1 MKKKFYK
8 ILFPIYNNPIREERA
23 MRDKIPNL
31 TDYEK
36 TYREFKWEI
45 PEYYNFGFDG
55 IDRRAE
61 DRTKLALI
69 SVDDTG
75 INAVRHTFYYLMR
88 ISNQFANFLLK
99 LGVKKGDRVLL
110 MLPRIPAW
118 YVAMIG
124 MIKLGII

>member
-1 MKKKFYK
+1 
-8 ILFPIYNNPIREERA
+8 
-23 MRDKIPNL
+23 MRDMVPNL

-55 IDRRAE
+55 IDRWAE

-75 INAVRHTFYYLMR
+75 INAVRHTFYDLMR
-88 ISNQFANFLLK
+88 LSNQFANVLLK
-99 LGVKKGDRVLL
+99 YVGKTLESPRCPREVEFLRELPKTTTGKIRRSELRSREMEKRKGS
-110 MLPRIPAW
+110 
-118 YVAMIG
+118 
-124 MIKLGII
+124 